1 MGMQSNN
8 SNSALQP
15 CAEPAISVAGRSVDM
30 QSVIWQNART
40 GALESCAQH
49 EGYLL
54 EACARPTRNELY
66 AADLVIGRPGFPSRR
81 FRALDY
87 FYDAR
92 QALGYATR
100 WGRIWIDHQ
109 VKKHAGNAGRL
120 DDREPLS

>member
-1 MGMQSNN
+1 MRTQTNH
-8 SNSALQP
+8 SNSALQR
-15 CAEPAISVAGRSVDM
+15 CAEPAISVAGWSADM
-30 QSVIWQNART
+30 QSVIWQNTRT
-40 GALESCAQH
+40 GALDCCAEH
-49 EGYLL
+49 KGYRL
-54 EACARPTRNELY
+54 EACARPSRNELY

-87 FYDAR
+87 FYDPR